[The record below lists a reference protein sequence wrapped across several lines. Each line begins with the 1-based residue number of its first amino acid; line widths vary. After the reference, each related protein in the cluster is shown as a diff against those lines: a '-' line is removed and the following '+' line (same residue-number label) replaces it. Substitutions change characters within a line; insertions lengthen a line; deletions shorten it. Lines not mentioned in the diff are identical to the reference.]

1 LRGQTRLT
9 ARNRTVSVAA
19 DFEASC
25 TKIYDL
31 DASACTALLIR
42 HLGAMATWVFMR

>member
-19 DFEASC
+19 DFEASY

-31 DASACTALLIR
+31 DASACAALVIR
-42 HLGAMATWVFMR
+42 HLAAMASATVA